1 MQAGVFLPAPGGFA
15 PCAGRENTVH
25 YSYVISIP
33 RPSGGRQKERV
44 KRMDKSSA
52 IFQPITLGNVTIKNR
67 IEVAP
72 AAPFLAGHGG
82 SVTPE
87 FYQYTVNLAKSG
99 AGIVTIGVTNVD
111 QSAPGGGRILSATRG
126 FLSDLNDIAEGIQR
140 YGAKASIELV
150 YSKYMLMPPEKVV
163 GETTTEEVED
173 IIRNFAAAAGIVKT
187 AGFDML
193 MIHGGHGNVPAMF
206 YNKKYNHRTDR
217 FGDRCRFG
225 IELLEA
231 VRAAVGD
238 QFPIEYR
245 ISAEE
250 ILPDMT
256 TFEETLEYAKVI
268 QKYINML
275 HVSRGLL
282 EVDDLLPQINA
293 PVYLPRAMNLPFA
306 KKFKEALQIPVSVIG
321 SFDLETAERAVAAGD
336 VDVVAM
342 IRNILADTGCVNKA
356 RKGQDAEIRPCVRCN
371 TCIGRTH
378 SQFKSV
384 RCAVNPLIGRE
395 TRFDTRK
402 AEVSKKVLVVGGGPA
417 GLEAARTAANRGHSV
432 VLCEKSGE
440 LGGNFRMAC
449 AAEFKA
455 EMKKYLRWS
464 IHTVETHPNID
475 LRMNT
480 EATEALVKEIA
491 PDAII
496 VAAGAVPI
504 LPTFTAS
511 GTDRV
516 AWSGDVE
523 LGKAPVGEKVVI
535 AGAGLTGMELAV
547 ALSRKGKKVQ
557 IIDMVPEDKVGA
569 GANAINLIAI
579 KQLLKEAGVTFHCEV
594 RLEDV
599 TDAGATV
606 VEKDGSKTV
615 MPCDTLI
622 LSLGF
627 RPNAA
632 ALEAFQDLAED
643 VYFVGDCNRR
653 GGTLAIATQT
663 GFDAAM
669 QI

>member
-1 MQAGVFLPAPGGFA
+1 M
-15 PCAGRENTVH
+15 E
-25 YSYVISIP
+25 
-33 RPSGGRQKERV
+33 
-44 KRMDKSSA
+44 KSAA
-52 IFQPITLGNVTIKNR
+52 IFQPIRLGNVEIKNR

-72 AAPFLAGHGG
+72 AAPFLTGHGG
-82 SVTPE
+82 AVTPE
-87 FYQYTVNLAKSG
+87 FYAYTTNLAKSG

-111 QSAPGGGRILSATRG
+111 QSAPGGGRILSATWG
-126 FLSDLNDIAEGIQR
+126 YLSDLNDMAEGIQR

-150 YSKYMLMPPEKVV
+150 YSRYMLMPPDRVV
-163 GETTTEEVED
+163 GETSTEEVEN
-173 IIRNFAAAAGIVKT
+173 IIQNFAEAARVCKT
-187 AGFDML
+187 AGFDMIL
-193 MIHGGHGNVPAMF
+193 IHGGHGNVPAMF
-206 YNKKYNHRTDR
+206 YSKKYNHRTDR
-217 FGDRCRFG
+217 FGDRYRFG

-231 VRAAVGD
+231 VREAVGPG
-238 QFPIEYR
+238 FPIEYR

-250 ILPDMT
+250 ILPGMT
-256 TFEETLEYAKVI
+256 TLEETIAYAKVI
-268 QKYINML
+268 QKYIDML

-306 KKFKEALQIPVSVIG
+306 KQFKQALDIPVSVVG
-321 SFDLETAERAVAAGD
+321 SFDLTTAERAVAAGD

-342 IRNILADTGCVNKA
+342 IRNILADTDCVEKA
-356 RKGQDAEIRPCVRCN
+356 RKGEDAEIRPCVRCN

-378 SQFKSV
+378 SEHKSV
-384 RCAVNPLIGRE
+384 RCAVNPLVGRE
-395 TRFDTRK
+395 TRFDLRK
-402 AEVSKKVLVVGGGPA
+402 TEHPKKVLVVGGGPA

-455 EMKKYLRWS
+455 EMQDYLKWS
-464 IHTVETHPNID
+464 IHTVEEHPAIE
-475 LRMNT
+475 LRLNT
-480 EATEALVKEIA
+480 EANEAVVNEVA
-491 PDAII
+491 PDAIV

-511 GTDRV
+511 GTSRV

-523 LGKAPVGEKVVI
+523 LGKAPVGQQVVI

-547 ALSRKGKKVQ
+547 ALSRKGKQVT

-569 GANAINLIAI
+569 GANAINLICI
-579 KQLLKEAGVTFHCEV
+579 KQLLREAGVVFHCGV

-599 TDAGATV
+599 TEAGAIV
-606 VEKDGSKTV
+606 SEADGSKTV
-615 MPCDTLI
+615 LPCDTLV

-627 RPNAA
+627 RPNTPAM
-632 ALEAFQDLAED
+632 EAFRDLAKD

-653 GGTLAIATQT
+653 GGTLAIAVRTA
-663 GFDAAM
+663 FDAAM

>member
-1 MQAGVFLPAPGGFA
+1 
-15 PCAGRENTVH
+15 
-25 YSYVISIP
+25 
-33 RPSGGRQKERV
+33 
-44 KRMDKSSA
+44 MDKSAA
-52 IFQPITLGNVTIKNR
+52 IFQPIKLGNVEVKNR

-72 AAPFLAGHGG
+72 AAPFLTGHGG

-87 FYQYTVNLAKSG
+87 FYAYTVNLAKSG

-111 QSAPGGGRILSATRG
+111 QSAPGGGRILSATWG
-126 FLSDLNDIAEGIQR
+126 YLSDLNDIAEGIQR

-150 YSKYMLMPPEKVV
+150 HSRYMLTPPDQVV
-163 GETTTEEVED
+163 GETSTEEVEG
-173 IIRNFAAAAGIVKT
+173 IIRSFAEAARVCKT
-187 AGFDML
+187 AGFDMI
-193 MIHGGHGNVPAMF
+193 MIHGGHGNVPSMF

-217 FGDRCRFG
+217 FGDRFRFG

-231 VRAAVGD
+231 VREAVGPG
-238 QFPIEYR
+238 FPIEYR

-250 ILPDMT
+250 ILPGMT

-268 QKYINML
+268 QKYIDML

-306 KKFKEALQIPVSVIG
+306 KKFKEALDIPVSVIG
-321 SFDLETAERAVAAGD
+321 SFDLETAEKAVAAGD

-342 IRNILADTGCVNKA
+342 IRNILADTDCVEKA
-356 RKGQDAEIRPCVRCN
+356 RKGKDSQIRPCVRCN

-378 SQFKSV
+378 SEHKSV

-395 TRFDTRK
+395 TRFDLRK
-402 AEVSKKVLVVGGGPA
+402 TEQPRKVLVVGGGPA

-432 VLCEKSGE
+432 VLCEKTGE

-449 AAEFKA
+449 AADFKA
-455 EMKKYLRWS
+455 EMKSYLRWS
-464 IHTVETHPNID
+464 IRTVEEHPGIEV
-475 LRMNT
+475 RMDT
-480 EATEALVKEIA
+480 EADEALVKEVA
-491 PDAII
+491 PDAIV

-504 LPTFTAS
+504 VPTSTAS

-523 LGKAPVGEKVVI
+523 LGKAQVGNKVVV

-547 ALSRKGKKVQ
+547 ALSRKGRQVT
-557 IIDMVPEDKVGA
+557 IIDMVPEDQVGA
-569 GANAINLIAI
+569 GANAINLICI
-579 KQLLKEAGVTFHCEV
+579 KQLLKEADVTFHCGV

-599 TDAGATV
+599 TEEGAILA
-606 VEKDGSKTV
+606 EQDGSRTV
-615 MPCDTLI
+615 LPCDTLV

-627 RPNAA
+627 RPNAKA
-632 ALEAFQDLAED
+632 MNTFRDLAED
-643 VYFVGDCNRR
+643 VYFVGDCDRR
-653 GGTLAIATQT
+653 GGTLAIAVRT

-669 QI
+669 RI

>member
-1 MQAGVFLPAPGGFA
+1 
-15 PCAGRENTVH
+15 
-25 YSYVISIP
+25 
-33 RPSGGRQKERV
+33 
-44 KRMDKSSA
+44 MDKTAA
-52 IFQPITLGNVTIKNR
+52 IFRPLKLGNLELKNR

-72 AAPFLAGHGG
+72 AAPFLTGHDG

-99 AGIVTIGVTNVD
+99 AAVVTIGVTNVD

-150 YSKYMLMPPEKVV
+150 YSKYMLTPAEIVV
-163 GETTTEEVED
+163 NKTTTEEVED
-173 IIRNFAAAAGIVKT
+173 IIRNFAAAAGVVKA

-193 MIHGGHGNVPAMF
+193 MIHGGHGNVPSMF
-206 YNKKYNHRTDR
+206 YNKKYNRRTDR
-217 FGDRCRFG
+217 FGERTRFG
-225 IELLEA
+225 VELLEA
-231 VRAAVGD
+231 VRAAVGPG
-238 QFPIEYR
+238 FPIEYR

-250 ILPDMT
+250 ILPGMT
-256 TFEETLEYAKVI
+256 TLEETLEYAKVI
-268 QKYINML
+268 QPYIDML

-306 KKFKEALQIPVSVIG
+306 KKFKEALDIPVSVIG
-321 SFDLETAERAVAAGD
+321 SFDLETAERVVAAGE

-342 IRNILADTGCVNKA
+342 IRNVLADTECVNKA
-356 RKGQDAEIRPCVRCN
+356 RKGQDDQIRPCVRCN

-395 TRFDTRK
+395 TRFDLRK
-402 AEVSKKVLVVGGGPA
+402 AEKSKKVLVVGGGPA

-432 VLCEKSGE
+432 VLCEKTGE

-449 AAEFKA
+449 AADFKA
-455 EMKKYLRWS
+455 EMKKYLQWS
-464 IHTVETHPNID
+464 IRTVEEHPNIEV
-475 LRMNT
+475 RMNT
-480 EATEALVKEIA
+480 AADEALVKSVA

-511 GTDRV
+511 GTDKV

-523 LGKAPVGEKVVI
+523 LGKAKVGDKVVI

-547 ALSRKGKKVQ
+547 ALSRHGKQVT

-569 GANAINLIAI
+569 GANAINLICI

-599 TDAGATV
+599 TDEGATV
-606 VEKDGSKTV
+606 AEKDGSKTV
-615 MPCDTLI
+615 LPCDTLV

-632 ALEAFQDLAED
+632 AMETFRDLAED

>member
-1 MQAGVFLPAPGGFA
+1 
-15 PCAGRENTVH
+15 
-25 YSYVISIP
+25 
-33 RPSGGRQKERV
+33 
-44 KRMDKSSA
+44 MDRNSA
-52 IFQPITLGNVTIKNR
+52 IFRPMKLGNIEIKNR

-72 AAPFLAGHGG
+72 AAPFLTGHDGA
-82 SVTPE
+82 VTPE
-87 FYQYTVNLAKSG
+87 FCAYTENLAKSG
-99 AGIVTIGVTNVD
+99 AGIVTVGVTNVD
-111 QSAPGGGRILSATRG
+111 QSAPGGGRILSATFG
-126 FLSDLNDIAEGIQR
+126 FLSDLNEVAECIQR

-150 YSKYMLMPPEKVV
+150 HTKYMLMPAEKVV
-163 GETTTEEVED
+163 GETSTEEVED
-173 IIRNFAAAAGIVKT
+173 IIRNFAAAAGICKS
-187 AGFDML
+187 AGFDMI
-193 MIHGGHGNVPAMF
+193 MIHGGHGNVPSMF

-217 FGDRCRFG
+217 FGDRCQFG
-225 IELLEA
+225 VELLQA
-231 VRAAVGD
+231 VRAAVGPG
-238 QFPIEYR
+238 FPIEYR

-250 ILPDMT
+250 ILPGMT
-256 TFEETLEYAKVI
+256 TLEETLEYAKTI
-268 QKYINML
+268 QPYIDML

-293 PVYLPRAMNLPFA
+293 PVYLPRAINLPYA
-306 KKFKEALQIPVSVIG
+306 KKFKEALDIPVSVIG
-321 SFDLETAERAVAAGD
+321 SFDLATAEKAVANGD

-342 IRNILADTGCVNKA
+342 IRNVLADTECVEKA
-356 RKGQDAEIRPCVRCN
+356 RKGREETIRPCVRCN

-384 RCAVNPLIGRE
+384 RCAVNPLIGLE
-395 TRFDTRK
+395 TRFDLRK
-402 AEVSKKVLVVGGGPA
+402 TEHPKKVLVVGGGPA
-417 GLEAARTAANRGHSV
+417 GLEAARTASKRGHSV
-432 VLCEKSGE
+432 MLCEKTGE

-449 AAEFKA
+449 AADFKS
-455 EMKKYLRWS
+455 EMKNYLRWS
-464 IHTVETHPNID
+464 IRTVEEDDHID
-475 LRMNT
+475 LRLNT
-480 EATEALVKEIA
+480 EATEELVQEWK

-504 LPTFTAS
+504 LPKFTAT

-547 ALSRKGKKVQ
+547 ALSRHGKKVT

-569 GANAINLIAI
+569 GANAINLICI

-599 TDAGATV
+599 TEEGAIVT
-606 VEKDGSKTV
+606 EKDGSKTTL
-615 MPCDTLI
+615 PCDTLV

-632 ALEAFQDLAED
+632 VMDTFRDLAED

-653 GGTLAIATQT
+653 GGTLAIAVRTA
-663 GFDAAM
+663 FDAAM